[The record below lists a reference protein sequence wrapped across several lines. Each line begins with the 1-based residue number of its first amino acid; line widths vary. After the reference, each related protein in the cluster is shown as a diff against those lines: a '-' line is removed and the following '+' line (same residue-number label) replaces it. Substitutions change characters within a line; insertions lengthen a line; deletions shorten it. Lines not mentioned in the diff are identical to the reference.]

1 MTRRAINGV
10 DRRRKLPVFATVV
23 DGPAHLLLDPA
34 MLYGV
39 RGQREWALLEPL
51 QDQGGPSS
59 VPHCDTQDSV
69 VIHSDSLIHDSESE
83 SV

>member
-1 MTRRAINGV
+1 M
-10 DRRRKLPVFATVV
+10 FATVV

-34 MLYGV
+34 MYCV

-59 VPHCDTQDSV
+59 VPHGDAQESV
-69 VIHSDSLIHDSESE
+69 VIHDSESE
-83 SV
+83 SVCCRADGSLILLAI